1 MRPVLGPLAGLAIH
15 PSKER
20 AQIGFR
26 RQFLEL
32 LLGDLAAA
40 LVDQPQHLRATFVG
54 QEPPPALTVG
64 GDDLDLV
71 VALDGRVV
79 VDDVPGIGELE
90 AVHPESVTGRW
101 RGTPQ
106 PMRANDTRGV
116 EAPGVKGNIRRGLLR
131 FAPAIAV
138 LLLAAPGCTAPALT
152 TSAYG
157 SKAANTAE
165 EVVSASRTVLLAA
178 QVGDER
184 RSFPQTI
191 AVTIADAE
199 IDAGSARDAFVSIQP
214 PDAASDEIRATLL
227 PDVQR
232 ACDVIAE
239 VRIAARRGDIGGLS
253 QVAAPLEQLADEL
266 DDFATRYA

>member
-1 MRPVLGPLAGLAIH
+1 MQPVLGSFAGLTIH

-20 AQIGFR
+20 AQIGFC

-40 LVDQPQHLRATFVG
+40 LVDQPQDLRATFVG

-64 GDDLDLV
+64 RDDLDLV

-90 AVHPESVTGRW
+90 AVHPESVTGRR

-106 PMRANDTRGV
+106 PMRANDTCGLGTSGV
-116 EAPGVKGNIRRGLLR
+116 NASIRRGIFR
-131 FAPAIAV
+131 FAPAIVV
-138 LLLAAPGCTAPALT
+138 LLLATPGCTAPALT
-152 TSAYG
+152 TSAYV

-178 QVGDER
+178 QIGDDR

-199 IDAGSARDAFVSIQP
+199 TDAGSARDAFVSIQP
-214 PDAASDEIRATLL
+214 PDAASDQIRATLL

-239 VRIAARRGDIGGLS
+239 VRIAARRGDVGSLS

-266 DDFATRYA
+266 DGFATRYA